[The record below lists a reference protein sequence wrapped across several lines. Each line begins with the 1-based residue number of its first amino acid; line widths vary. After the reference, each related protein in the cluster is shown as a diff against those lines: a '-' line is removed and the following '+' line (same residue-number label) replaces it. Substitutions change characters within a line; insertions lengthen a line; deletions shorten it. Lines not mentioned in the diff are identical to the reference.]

1 MDETFT
7 ALLVA
12 HLVTD
17 FPLQPDWMI
26 RQKRKPA
33 ILGLHAA
40 IVAGT
45 AVLALGAW
53 PLSLLA
59 ILVVTHL
66 TMDAIKVYLLKDS
79 LASFALDQ
87 IVHLIVIAGLASI
100 FPQIV
105 ADGWWSGLEPSWLNA
120 YFMGLCFVGGLILS
134 LHVGAIIIRKATAPF
149 TDQIE
154 PKTKGLQNGGFYIG
168 CLERALVMLLMLI
181 NQPTGVGFLI
191 TAKSV
196 LRFGD
201 ISDSHQRKLTEY
213 IIIGTFMSF
222 GWGLLIAVLTQLAIK
237 HWQN

>member
-1 MDETFT
+1 
-7 ALLVA
+7 
-12 HLVTD
+12 
-17 FPLQPDWMI
+17 MI
-26 RQKRKPA
+26 RRKKNPA
-33 ILGLHAA
+33 MLGVHAA

-66 TMDAIKVYLLKDS
+66 AMDAIKVFFLKDA
-79 LASFALDQ
+79 LGSFALDQ
-87 IVHLIVIAGLASI
+87 IVHLGIIAGLASA
-100 FPQIV
+100 FPEVV
-105 ADGWWSGLEPSWLNA
+105 ADGWWAGLEPSELNV
-120 YFMGLCFVGGLILS
+120 YFMGLCLMGGLILS
-134 LHVGAIIIRKATAPF
+134 LHVGAIIIRKATIPF
-149 TDQIE
+149 TNQIE
-154 PKTKGLQNGGFYIG
+154 GEIQGLQDGGFYIG

-201 ISDSHQRKLTEY
+201 ISESHQRKLTEY

-222 GWGLLIAVLTQLAIK
+222 GWGLLIAVLTQLAIR
-237 HWQN
+237 HWEN